1 MPPGLRQRK
10 RRSDEGIA
18 SYATSDCLI
27 FKNPGVKKPSSRRE
41 ETNENSP
48 SGYSFPQESGFYYL
62 NSRYYDPQMGR
73 FINADDAS
81 LLGANGEFISYNLFA
96 YCLNNPVNRID
107 DGGTLSWGAKILIG
121 TAIIAALAIVTI
133 ATAGTGTALAC
144 VAAGAFEGAV
154 TGAAVGAATGA
165 ATGAI
170 MHRVTTGSW
179 EGAGQAALEGAADG
193 YMMGAITGA
202 IMGGA
207 TSNYCFVA
215 GTLVQTEDGSKPIE
229 EIEVGDRVWAWD
241 EETGEIAL
249 KPVLET
255 YVNETDELIHV
266 FVNGEE
272 IVSTPGHP
280 FYSPVK
286 GWTDAVHLRA
296 GDILVLVNGE
306 YVVVEK
312 VQHEILEAP
321 INVYN
326 FNVEGFHTY
335 YVSRIGVLVHNSC
348 RGNAVRKAW
357 RNEYNNVKSGGNGL
371 TRTWSPSEQAELLET
386 GKVKGFFGH
395 HIKSVKGF
403 PELAGDPTNIQFL
416 TKAEHL
422 QAHLGNW
429 RNITSE
435 LYKIVS

>member
-1 MPPGLRQRK
+1 
-10 RRSDEGIA
+10 
-18 SYATSDCLI
+18 
-27 FKNPGVKKPSSRRE
+27 
-41 ETNENSP
+41 
-48 SGYSFPQESGFYYL
+48 
-62 NSRYYDPQMGR
+62 MGR

-96 YCLNNPVNRID
+96 YCLNNPVNRTD

-165 ATGAI
+165 ATGAV
-170 MHRVTTGSW
+170 MHRITTGSW

-193 YMMGAITGA
+193 YMTGAITGA

-229 EIEVGDRVWAWD
+229 EIEVGDQVWAWD

-255 YVNETDELIHV
+255 YVNETDELIHII
-266 FVNGEE
+266 VNGEE

-312 VQHEILEAP
+312 VQHELLEAP

-335 YVSRIGVLVHNSC
+335 FVTARGVLVHNSC
-348 RGNAVRKAW
+348 GETSATKLGKQMHKSMEYGGPVKKEVVIPGAGRADGVDFVNRIVYELKPDNARAIRQGW
-357 RNEYNNVKSGGNGL
+357 RQLTRYANALEQMDGGNWIRVL
-371 TRTWSPSEQAELLET
+371 VTYSQA
-386 GKVKGFFGH
+386 
-395 HIKSVKGF
+395 
-403 PELAGDPTNIQFL
+403 
-416 TKAEHL
+416 
-422 QAHLGNW
+422 
-429 RNITSE
+429 
-435 LYKIVS
+435 